1 MKVSIEPL
9 SPVQT
14 KISIEIPADRVH
26 AGLER
31 AYQRYQSQVQLKGFR
46 AGRVP
51 RRVME
56 RRFGE
61 RITSEVG
68 SALVEESLP
77 EAIREHG
84 LAIVTQPQVVTE
96 RLVVGSPFCYS
107 ATVETKPEVQHV
119 AYEGLAVDKKI
130 APVTE
135 QAVDDTLARLAD
147 SLAQLHPIADRDH
160 VEAGDVV
167 RLDYRAERDGRL
179 IAGLEGAGRL
189 FEMGRETL
197 LPGFQEKIIGARKGH
212 RLSFSLPLPQGPQ
225 AGTDAPPD
233 AQSADFQ
240 VTIHDIAR
248 KEVPRLDD
256 EFAKDHGE
264 CDTLE
269 ALRAKLR
276 ENLEQSAERRAEQ
289 QMESDL
295 VSQML
300 RRHPVEVPPGLVR
313 EHAQR
318 LFVET
323 GLQPRDGMAF
333 DDPALPQ
340 AVREDLSARAK
351 RQIETTWLLDAL
363 AEQLGLTL
371 SEDAVNTKVAE
382 FAAANAEQRQQV
394 EALYADA
401 DNRRMLQSRLLREEA
416 LRAVVEKAD
425 IRTVHA
431 DVAETPEND

>member
-1 MKVSIEPL
+1 MKVSIEPS

-14 KISIEIPADRVH
+14 KISVEIPADRVQ

-51 RRVME
+51 RRVIE

-61 RITSEVG
+61 QITSEVG

-77 EAIREHG
+77 EAIREHR
-84 LAIVTQPQVVTE
+84 LAVVSQPRIVTE
-96 RLVVGSPFCYS
+96 RLAGGSPFRYS
-107 ATVETKPEVQHV
+107 ATVETKPEVPHV
-119 AYEGLAVDKKI
+119 AYEGLSVDKTI

-147 SLAQLHPIADRDH
+147 SLAQLHPITDRDH

-167 RLDYRAERDGRL
+167 RLDYRAEREGRL
-179 IAGLEGAGRL
+179 LAGLEGTGRL
-189 FEMGRETL
+189 FEMGKETL
-197 LPGFQEKIIGARKGH
+197 LPGFQEEILGAQKGH
-212 RLSFSLPLPQGPQ
+212 RLSFSLPLPQ
-225 AGTDAPPD
+225 AGADAPSD
-233 AQSADFQ
+233 VLTADFQ
-240 VTIHDIAR
+240 VTVHDIAR

-269 ALRAKLR
+269 ELRAKLR
-276 ENLEQSAERRAEQ
+276 ENMERTAQRRAEQ

-295 VSQML
+295 VGQMFS
-300 RRHPVEVPPGLVR
+300 RHPFEVPPGLVR

-318 LFVET
+318 LFAES
-323 GLQPRDGMAF
+323 GLRPREDMAF
-333 DDPALPQ
+333 DDPAIPQ
-340 AVREDLSARAK
+340 TMREDLSARAK

-371 SEDAVNTKVAE
+371 SEEAVDRKIAE
-382 FAAANAEQRQQV
+382 FTAANVEQRQQI
-394 EALYADA
+394 ESLYADA
-401 DNRRMLQSRLLREEA
+401 DRRQMLKARLLREEA

-425 IRTVHA
+425 VRTIHA
-431 DVAETPEND
+431 DIADTQGNQ

>member
-1 MKVSIEPL
+1 MKVSIEPS

-14 KISIEIPADRVH
+14 KISVEIPADRVQ

-51 RRVME
+51 RRVIE

-61 RITSEVG
+61 QITSEVG

-77 EAIREHG
+77 EAIREHR
-84 LAIVTQPQVVTE
+84 LAVVSQPQIVTE
-96 RLVVGSPFCYS
+96 RLAGGSPFHYS
-107 ATVETKPEVQHV
+107 ATVETKPEVPHV
-119 AYEGLAVDKKI
+119 AYEGLSVDKTI

-147 SLAQLHPIADRDH
+147 SLAQLHPITDRDH

-167 RLDYRAERDGRL
+167 RLDYRAEREGRPL
-179 IAGLEGAGRL
+179 AGLEGTGRL
-189 FEMGRETL
+189 FEMGKETL
-197 LPGFQEKIIGARKGH
+197 LPGFQEEILGARKGH
-212 RLSFSLPLPQGPQ
+212 RLSFSLPLPQAPQ
-225 AGTDAPPD
+225 ADTDAPSD
-233 AQSADFQ
+233 VLTADFQ
-240 VTIHDIAR
+240 VTVHDIAR

-269 ALRAKLR
+269 ELRAKLR
-276 ENLEQSAERRAEQ
+276 ENLERTAQRRAEQ

-295 VSQML
+295 VGQMFG
-300 RRHPVEVPPGLVR
+300 RHPFEVPPGLVR

-318 LFVET
+318 LFAES
-323 GLQPRDGMAF
+323 GLRPREDMAF
-333 DDPALPQ
+333 DDPAIPQ
-340 AVREDLSARAK
+340 TMREDLSARAK

-363 AEQLGLTL
+363 VEQLGLTL
-371 SEDAVNTKVAE
+371 SEEAVDRKIAE
-382 FAAANAEQRQQV
+382 FTAANVEQRQQI
-394 EALYADA
+394 ESLYADA
-401 DNRRMLQSRLLREEA
+401 DRRQMLKARLLREEA

-425 IRTVHA
+425 VRTIHA
-431 DVAETPEND
+431 DVADTQGNQ

>member
-14 KISIEIPADRVH
+14 KISIEIPADRVQ

-31 AYQRYQSQVQLKGFR
+31 AYQRYQSQMQLKGFR

-51 RRVME
+51 RRVIE

-61 RITSEVG
+61 QITSEVG

-77 EAIREHG
+77 KAIQEHG
-84 LAIVTQPQVVTE
+84 LAAVSQPQIVTE
-96 RLVVGSPFCYS
+96 RLAGGSPFRYS
-107 ATVETKPEVQHV
+107 VTVETKPEVPHV
-119 AYEGLAVDKKI
+119 AYEGLTVDKTI

-135 QAVDDTLARLAD
+135 QAVEDTLARLAD
-147 SLAQLHPIADRDH
+147 SLAQLHPITDRDR

-167 RLDYRAERDGRL
+167 RLDYRAEREGRPL
-179 IAGLEGAGRL
+179 AGLEGSGRL
-189 FEMGRETL
+189 FEMGKETL
-197 LPGFQEKIIGARKGH
+197 LPGFQEEIIGGQKGH
-212 RLSFSLPLPQGPQ
+212 RLSFSLPLPQAPQ
-225 AGTDAPPD
+225 AGTDTPPD
-233 AQSADFQ
+233 GLRADFQ

-269 ALRAKLR
+269 ELRAKLR
-276 ENLEQSAERRAEQ
+276 ENLERTAQRRAEQ

-295 VSQML
+295 VGQML
-300 RRHPVEVPPGLVR
+300 GRHPFEVPPGLIR

-318 LFVET
+318 LFAES
-323 GLQPRDGMAF
+323 GLRPREDMAF
-333 DDPALPQ
+333 DDPAIPQ
-340 AVREDLSARAK
+340 TMREDLSARAK

-363 AEQLGLTL
+363 VEQLGLTL
-371 SEDAVNTKVAE
+371 SEEAVERKIAE
-382 FAAANAEQRQQV
+382 FTAANVEQRQQI
-394 EALYADA
+394 ESLYADA
-401 DNRRMLQSRLLREEA
+401 DRRQMLKARLLREEA
-416 LRAVVEKAD
+416 LRAVVEKAAV
-425 IRTVHA
+425 RTIHA
-431 DVAETPEND
+431 DVADTQGNQ

>member
-14 KISIEIPADRVH
+14 KISIEIPADRVQ

-51 RRVME
+51 RRVIE

-61 RITSEVG
+61 QITSEVG

-77 EAIREHG
+77 EAIREHR
-84 LAIVTQPQVVTE
+84 LTVVSQPQIVTE
-96 RLVVGSPFCYS
+96 RLAGDSPFRYS
-107 ATVETKPEVQHV
+107 ATVETKPEVPHV
-119 AYEGLAVDKKI
+119 AYEGLSVDKTI

-147 SLAQLHPIADRDH
+147 SLAQLHPITDRDH

-167 RLDYRAERDGRL
+167 RLDYRAEREGRPL
-179 IAGLEGAGRL
+179 AGLEGTGRL
-189 FEMGRETL
+189 FEMGKETL
-197 LPGFQEKIIGARKGH
+197 LPGFQEEILGARKGH
-212 RLSFSLPLPQGPQ
+212 RLSFSLPLPQAPQ
-225 AGTDAPPD
+225 ADTDAPSD
-233 AQSADFQ
+233 FLTADFQ
-240 VTIHDIAR
+240 VTVHDIAR

-269 ALRAKLR
+269 ELRAKLR
-276 ENLEQSAERRAEQ
+276 ENMERTAQRRAEQ

-295 VSQML
+295 VGQMFS
-300 RRHPVEVPPGLVR
+300 RHPFEVPPGLVR

-318 LFVET
+318 LFAES
-323 GLQPRDGMAF
+323 GLRPREDMAF
-333 DDPALPQ
+333 DDPAIPQ
-340 AVREDLSARAK
+340 TMREDLSARAK

-363 AEQLGLTL
+363 VEQLGLTL
-371 SEDAVNTKVAE
+371 SEEAVDLKIAE
-382 FAAANAEQRQQV
+382 FTAANVEQRQQI
-394 EALYADA
+394 ESLYADA
-401 DNRRMLQSRLLREEA
+401 DRRQMLKARLLREEA

-425 IRTVHA
+425 VRTIHA
-431 DVAETPEND
+431 DVADTQGNQ

>member
-1 MKVSIEPL
+1 MKVSIEPS

-14 KISIEIPADRVH
+14 KISVEIPADRVQ
-26 AGLER
+26 ADLER

-51 RRVME
+51 RRVIE

-61 RITSEVG
+61 QITSEVG

-77 EAIREHG
+77 EAIREHR
-84 LAIVTQPQVVTE
+84 LAVVSQPRIVTE
-96 RLVVGSPFCYS
+96 RLAGGSPFRYS
-107 ATVETKPEVQHV
+107 ATVETKPEVPHV
-119 AYEGLAVDKKI
+119 AYEGLSVDKTI

-147 SLAQLHPIADRDH
+147 SLAQLHPITDRDH

-167 RLDYRAERDGRL
+167 RLDYRAEREGRPL
-179 IAGLEGAGRL
+179 AGLEGTGRL
-189 FEMGRETL
+189 FEMGKETL
-197 LPGFQEKIIGARKGH
+197 LPGFQEEILGAQKGH
-212 RLSFSLPLPQGPQ
+212 RLSFSLPLPQAPQ
-225 AGTDAPPD
+225 ADTDAPSD
-233 AQSADFQ
+233 VLTADFQ
-240 VTIHDIAR
+240 VTVHDIAR

-269 ALRAKLR
+269 ELRAKLR
-276 ENLEQSAERRAEQ
+276 ENLERTAQRRAEQ

-295 VSQML
+295 VGQLFS
-300 RRHPVEVPPGLVR
+300 RHPFEVPPGLVR

-318 LFVET
+318 LFAES
-323 GLQPRDGMAF
+323 GLRPREDMAF
-333 DDPALPQ
+333 DDPAIPQ
-340 AVREDLSARAK
+340 AMREDLSARAK

-363 AEQLGLTL
+363 VEQLGLTL
-371 SEDAVNTKVAE
+371 SEEAVDRKIAE
-382 FAAANAEQRQQV
+382 FTAANVEQRQQI
-394 EALYADA
+394 ESLYADA
-401 DNRRMLQSRLLREEA
+401 DRRQMLKARLLREEA

-425 IRTVHA
+425 VRTIHA
-431 DVAETPEND
+431 DVADTQGNQ